1 MTFAFVNNCRRE
13 MAQLAVPESV
23 ATLDLI
29 EDFFHNGL
37 NWTRDTYK
45 AENGARCL
53 VGAANYVRVSQID
66 CAKHW
71 LLQAIKERAPQLK
84 TIEAYNDSRRSYEEV
99 AGVIRRAKQLA
110 QQAQLPAPR
119 PVAALPAPVTGK
131 NLPAVR
137 ASSASVP
144 AVRDVTPPA
153 PQRVGRYRPG
163 LTAGVAV
170 AAGFSAAVFAA
181 LLEE

>member
-1 MTFAFVNNCRRE
+1 MAFKLMDNCRRE
-13 MAQLAVPESV
+13 MAQLAVPESL
-23 ATLDLI
+23 ATLEYV

-71 LLQAIKERAPQLK
+71 LLQAIQECEPQLK
-84 TIEAYNDSRRSYEEV
+84 SIEAFNDSRRSYEQV
-99 AGVIRRAKQLA
+99 AAVIARAKELA
-110 QQAQLPAPR
+110 RQAQLPVAR
-119 PVAALPAPVTGK
+119 PVAALPAPVTRET
-131 NLPAVR
+131 LPAVR
-137 ASSASVP
+137 PSSRVP
-144 AVRDVTPPA
+144 AMRDVTPAP

-163 LTAGVAV
+163 L
-170 AAGFSAAVFAA
+170 AAGAAAISLGVLAA
-181 LLEE
+181 LFEE

>member
-1 MTFAFVNNCRRE
+1 MTFKLMDNCRRE

-23 ATLDLI
+23 ATLDYI

-71 LLQAIKERAPQLK
+71 LLQAIQERAPQLK
-84 TIEAYNDSRRSYEEV
+84 TIEAFNDDSRRSYEEV
-99 AGVIRRAKQLA
+99 AAVIARAKQLA

-119 PVAALPAPVTGK
+119 PVAALPAPANDK
-131 NLPAVR
+131 RLPAVR
-137 ASSASVP
+137 ASSGSVP
-144 AVRDVTPPA
+144 AVRDVTPP
-153 PQRVGRYRPG
+153 PQRFGRYRPG
-163 LTAGVAV
+163 L
-170 AAGFSAAVFAA
+170 AAGAAAISFGVLAA
-181 LLEE
+181 LFEE